1 MKGKRS
7 SKRRRSARN
16 WRAPPE
22 QQRRDRR
29 ESILAETVTSRKE
42 RKERLED
49 ILVVDCDVHVHESPG
64 AIMPYCEMPWKK
76 ALETI
81 RDVQEFYLDI
91 PGFSPGTTAYE
102 AKFPSGQEGT
112 RMVHTADQMRRE
124 LDEMHVDMGVLF
136 PDHFLKLPVISQVD
150 YASALARAYNAWLL
164 AEWCSPETGLLGCI
178 LACPQDPE
186 DAAREIEKYAVEP
199 GMVGVFLPCA
209 GLERLWGHR
218 QYDPIY
224 EAAQEAD
231 LPVLMHSVT
240 VVHPVFPF
248 NTHGFET
255 EFGRHICSH
264 TFSMMANIVHMIT
277 TGVPVRF
284 PGLKVAVTEAGISWV
299 PFLMYKMDKEY
310 VERRREVPFLEDKPS
325 TYLKKMYFAT
335 QPVEE
340 PENPSDLVT
349 MMKLYDGENS
359 TIFASD
365 WPHHDFDHPSKVHQI
380 PFTNEVRRKV
390 FGENALR
397 LFNIDPNGNRLNL

>member
-1 MKGKRS
+1 MGS
-7 SKRRRSARN
+7 G
-16 WRAPPE
+16 
-22 QQRRDRR
+22 RDRGQSRNGKEGTQR
-29 ESILAETVTSRKE
+29 EARGHTRRGLRRPRSRVA
-42 RKERLED
+42 RGDHTLLRD
-49 ILVVDCDVHVHESPG
+49 
-64 AIMPYCEMPWKK
+64 
-76 ALETI
+76 ALE
-81 RDVQEFYLDI
+81 
-91 PGFSPGTTAYE
+91 
-102 AKFPSGQEGT
+102 EGAGDHKG
-112 RMVHTADQMRRE
+112 RA
-124 LDEMHVDMGVLF
+124 GVL
-136 PDHFLKLPVISQVD
+136 PGYP
-150 YASALARAYNAWLL
+150 WLL
-164 AEWCSPETGLLGCI
+164 AGDDRLRGEVPLRVGGHPHGPLSLPDARGSRRDPRGHRRPLPRPFSEDSGDLPGGLR
-178 LACPQDPE
+178 LAPRPRLQRLAPRGVVLARERPARVHPRCPQDPV
-186 DAAREIEKYAVEP
+186 DAAREIEKYSGER

-240 VVHPVFPF
+240 VIHPVFPF
-248 NTHGFET
+248 NTQGFET

-277 TGVPVRF
+277 TGVPVRY
-284 PGLKVAVTEAGISWV
+284 PDLRVAVTEAGISWV
-299 PFLMYKMDKEY
+299 PFLMHKMDKEY
-310 VERRREVPFLEDKPS
+310 IERRREVPFLEDKPS

-340 PENPSDLVT
+340 PENLSDLVT
-349 MMKLYDGENS
+349 MLNLYDGEDN

-397 LFNIDPNGNRLNL
+397 LLNIDSGGNRLEVR